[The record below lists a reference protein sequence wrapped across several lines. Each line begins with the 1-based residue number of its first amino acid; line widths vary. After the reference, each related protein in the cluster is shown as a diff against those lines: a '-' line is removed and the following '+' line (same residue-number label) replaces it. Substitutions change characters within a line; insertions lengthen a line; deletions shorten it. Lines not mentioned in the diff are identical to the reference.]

1 MQTDHTLG
9 KLKHDVHAEP
19 RDLSRALSVA
29 NILVF
34 LCTFSGVALF
44 VAMAGL
50 GWLPNWYA
58 AILAF
63 TKAHPH
69 YPLVLMGLPLILG
82 PLVTLLGN
90 WHEDLRDGGT
100 AALSMVTFLMCLAL
114 YPQVLSGGFTLVL
127 PQVLGYGLL
136 FTIDMFSLTMLL
148 LTSSVWTLVM
158 IYAPDYMAHEFNRGR
173 FYLFLNITYGAIL
186 GTLMAGDIFTLFLFF
201 EIMTVCSY
209 LLVVHKENL
218 EAERAGG
225 LYIYLG
231 VIGGL
236 MILFGMIL
244 LFIHTGTFAFVPMI
258 STMESVGWIR
268 YLIIGLFIT
277 GFGVKAGMIPLH
289 VWLPKAH
296 PVAPT
301 PASAL
306 LSGIMIKVGA
316 YGILRVTTSYF
327 FPAASEIQD
336 YTHPLWQSSKSLGA
350 VIIWLG
356 IATMAVGVSMA
367 LQQGHMK
374 RMLAYHSVSQ
384 IGYVIMG
391 IGVAVYLGYKGPM
404 GYVGS
409 LYHIINHGLFKALLF
424 MVAGVVYLQT
434 HEMDMYKLGGLWR
447 KMPFTALVCLVA
459 ALGITGMPLFNG
471 FASKTILHHA
481 IVEAEQY
488 GHHAFRYAE
497 WLFTLISAGTACS
510 FIKFFGFIF
519 VGKMPEEYRDIK
531 SGSSM
536 MKLAMGGMAALIL
549 LIGLNPHFL
558 LDRLLVPAALEVTYD
573 PAFIATYIT
582 GIHFFTR
589 ADLLGMVQVYLMG
602 AGIFALGIRFH
613 LFHLHL
619 PHWLR
624 FEYILLYPL
633 YKVTSLICR
642 GQKCKAVNAAQQQQY
657 SNVACSIQQDLVEEY
672 AFKTS
677 EGEEALID
685 DVSVTLSALT
695 EACENKIDRS
705 EELIQWFSKAAA
717 LVINKFEKSDLGS
730 GDGDGVIV
738 YAILIMSILAFMTV
752 YH

>member
-1 MQTDHTLG
+1 MLTDHALG
-9 KLKHDVHAEP
+9 KTNQEGHAAP
-19 RDLSRALSVA
+19 RHLSQALTL
-29 NILVF
+29 NNTLVF
-34 LCTFSGVALF
+34 LCTFIGVALF
-44 VAMAGL
+44 AAMVGL
-50 GWLPNWYA
+50 GWLPHWYA
-58 AILAF
+58 AIHRF
-63 TKAHPH
+63 TESHPR
-69 YPLVLMGLPLILG
+69 YPLMLMGLPLVLG
-82 PLVTLLGN
+82 SLVTLLGK
-90 WHEDLRDGGT
+90 WHEDIRDGGT
-100 AALSMVTFLMCLAL
+100 AALSMGTFLMCLAL

-136 FTIDMFSLTMLL
+136 FTIDMFSLTMML

-158 IYAPDYMAHEFNRGR
+158 IYAPDYMAHESNRGR

-209 LLVVHKENL
+209 LLVVHTETR
-218 EAERAGG
+218 EAERAGD

-236 MILFGMIL
+236 MIFFGMIL
-244 LFIHTGTFAFVPMI
+244 LYIQTGTFAFTPMI
-258 STMESVGWIR
+258 STLESAGWLR

-327 FPAASEIQD
+327 FPGAWEVQD
-336 YTHPLWQSSKSLGA
+336 YTHALWQSSQNLGA

-356 IATMAVGVSMA
+356 MATMAVGVFMA

-409 LYHIINHGLFKALLF
+409 LYHMINHGLFKALLF
-424 MVAGVVYLQT
+424 MVAGAVYLQT

-471 FASKTILHHA
+471 YASKTILHHA
-481 IVEAEQY
+481 IVEAEHY
-488 GHHAFRYAE
+488 GHHAFKYAE

-519 VGKMPEEYRDIK
+519 VGKTPEEYRDIK
-531 SGSSM
+531 SGSPM
-536 MKLAMGGMAALIL
+536 MKLSMAGMATLVL

-558 LDRLLVPAALEVTYD
+558 LDRLLVPAALEATYD
-573 PAFIATYIT
+573 PSFIAKHIT
-582 GIHFFTR
+582 GIHFFTQ
-589 ADLLGMVQVYLMG
+589 ADLLGMVKVYLMG
-602 AGIFALGIRFH
+602 AGIFVLGMRYH

-642 GQKCKAVNAAQQQQY
+642 AQLCKAVNAQQKKRFCD
-657 SNVACSIQQDLVEEY
+657 VACSIQQELVEEY
-672 AFKTS
+672 AYQTAT
-677 EGEEALID
+677 EEEALID
-685 DVSVTLSALT
+685 DVSIALHAVT
-695 EACENKIDRS
+695 EACEKKIDRS
-705 EELIQWFSKAAA
+705 EELIGW
-717 LVINKFEKSDLGS
+717 LVKSADIIINKYEKSELGS
-730 GDGDGVIV
+730 GDGVIV
-738 YAILIMSILAFMTV
+738 YAVLTIAILTLMTIFR
-752 YH
+752 